1 MTWKERPT
9 DTEQQ
14 EYHWLSLFSQSGL
27 GKYWKTKPQQNI
39 AYMMYQLC
47 VCVCVWLNGTNK

>member
-1 MTWKERPT
+1 MTWKERQT
-9 DTEQQ
+9 DAEQQ
-14 EYHWLSLFSQSGL
+14 EYHWLSLFSHSGL

-47 VCVCVWLNGTNK
+47 VCMVKWYQ